1 MTKSKNKTTTEPGA
15 ARPNML
21 PSLEQRFG
29 PVEYRP
35 IGALHAY
42 ANNPRKHPEKQ
53 IEKIGASIGE
63 FGFTIPVLI
72 DEHDTIIAGEARVAA
87 AKRIGLTEVPVLVA
101 HCWSKAQIKAYRLA
115 DNRLAEAAHWDN
127 AALTIELTEL
137 IEIDETP
144 IEILGWET
152 AEIDLIIEDD
162 KQAAD
167 AVDPADESV
176 EPPEFPTARDGDIW
190 LLGKHRLMCTSS
202 LDPAN
207 WAVLLDGKIA
217 AMVFQ
222 DPPYNV
228 PISGHVSGLGKVI
241 HVEFRMASGGMS
253 SDEFIRFLTDA
264 IAAKLAH
271 LKDGAVLDICM
282 DWRHIGELLAALKA
296 SGLTLINVCVWAKTN
311 AGMGSLYRSK
321 HEMVLIAKKGSA
333 PHTNN
338 VQLGKYGRYRTN
350 LWTYAGA
357 NSFGQNRMADLADHP
372 TVKPVAL
379 VADAILDVTKPG
391 EIVLD
396 GFIGSGTTILAAE
409 RTKRI
414 CYGIEIE
421 PRYIDVAIRRWEA
434 MTGGKAVLASTGASF
449 AEVAAARANE
459 CDAET
464 EPNADLVAK
473 ASTTDL

>member
-1 MTKSKNKTTTEPGA
+1 MTKTKTTTESGA
-15 ARPNML
+15 ARPNIL

-35 IGALHAY
+35 IGALNAY

-72 DEHDTIIAGEARVAA
+72 DEHGSIIAGEARVAA
-87 AKRIGLTEVPVLVA
+87 AKRIGLAEVPVLVA
-101 HCWSKAQIKAYRLA
+101 RCWSAAQVKAYRLA

-127 AALTIELTEL
+127 AALAIELTEL
-137 IEIDETP
+137 IKLDEVP

-152 AEIDLIIEDD
+152 AETDLIIEGD

-167 AVDPADESV
+167 AADPADEPV
-176 EPPEFPTARDGDIW
+176 EPPVTPTARENDIW
-190 LLGKHRLMCTSS
+190 LLGKHRLLCSSS

-207 WAVLLDGKIA
+207 WTILLDGKIA
-217 AMVFQ
+217 AFVFE

-228 PISGHVSGLGKVI
+228 PIAGHVSGLGKVV
-241 HVEFRMASGGMS
+241 HPPFAMATGEMS
-253 SDEFIRFLTDA
+253 TDEFIQFLTDA
-264 IAAKLAH
+264 IGAKMAH

-296 SGLTLINVCVWAKTN
+296 NGLTVINLCVWNKTN
-311 AGMGSLYRSK
+311 GGMGSLYRSK
-321 HEMVLIAKKGSA
+321 HEMVVIAKKGKV

-350 LWTYAGA
+350 VWDYAGA
-357 NSFGQNRMADLADHP
+357 NSFGKNRMADLADHC
-372 TVKPVAL
+372 TVKPVAM
-379 VADAILDVTKPG
+379 VADAILDVTKAG

-396 GFIGSGTTILAAE
+396 GFLGSGATILAAE

-434 MTGGKAVLASTGASF
+434 MTGGKAVLASSGASF
-449 AEVAAARANE
+449 AEVAAARASENDSE
-459 CDAET
+459 M
-464 EPNADLVAK
+464 EPKADLVAEP
-473 ASTTDL
+473 SITDQ